1 MVQNELDLSVNRARY
16 QIILPLCL
24 STSLLSAASLAQEP
38 ARVYLDQVLHVTV
51 EKKAVY
57 YRQNEGMQGTYFL
70 GRTYTMSGK
79 LKAEGTYVDADLL
92 LEQGHFIF
100 YHPNGRVEST
110 GDYSMGRKTGVWL
123 RYDAKGDELAEKVYD
138 PEPLED
144 ILYTRAEVMPQYPG
158 GDRELVHYVRDRV
171 VAKDGMRVRGKITAS
186 FVVEK
191 DGHLSDVKVVEGQ
204 GEELDERVVNALK
217 STLPW
222 SPGTEKGQPVRVQV
236 KLPVPF

>member
-1 MVQNELDLSVNRARY
+1 MVQNELDPVVNRARY
-16 QIILPLCL
+16 PIILPLCL

-38 ARVYLDQVLHVTV
+38 ARVYLDNVLNVTAQ
-51 EKKAVY
+51 KKAVY
-57 YRQNEGMQGTYFL
+57 YRQAEGMQGTYYL
-70 GRTYTMSGK
+70 GRTYTMDGK
-79 LKAEGTYVDADLL
+79 LKVEGTYADADLMI
-92 LEQGHFIF
+92 EQGHFVF
-100 YHPNGRVEST
+100 YHANGRVECS
-110 GDYSMGRKTGVWL
+110 GDYEMGHKSGVWL
-123 RYDAKGDELAEKVYD
+123 RYDTKGHELAEKVYD
-138 PEPLED
+138 PEPLAD

-158 GDRELVHYVRDRV
+158 GDKELVHYVRDRV

-236 KLPVPF
+236 KMPVPF